1 MKRVTTSSS
10 MRGNQSAQNHHC
22 LQMHM
27 AIPDVHFSYV
37 AFLYF
42 QVICK
47 RHESKFSESGSFRVR
62 VSLLLNTIKRV
73 QPAQEDWLKSSKIHS
88 KVKVQIIILI
98 IDYINVPS
106 FRVQWSDD
114 IYDMHLHK
122 KFISLVCSTRYEYST
137 EINDLKHSASIKPW
151 QAHS

>member
-1 MKRVTTSSS
+1 MLKTTAY
-10 MRGNQSAQNHHC
+10 RCTWQSLKC
-22 LQMHM
+22 TSVMLL
-27 AIPDVHFSYV
+27 
-37 AFLYF
+37 FLYF

-47 RHESKFSESGSFRVR
+47 RHEGKCSESCSFRVR
-62 VSLLLNTIKRV
+62 VSLLLNTTKRV
-73 QPAQEDWLKSSKIHS
+73 QLAQEDWLKSSKIYS

-122 KFISLVCSTRYEYST
+122 KFIFLVCSTRYEYST
-137 EINDLKHSASIKPW
+137 EINHLKYSASIKPW